1 MARSIGIPYGEFKVF
16 QVKKNIFIVKKG
28 NKVVFKTKTR
38 EKAVKKAKELSEK

>member
-16 QVKKNIFIVKKG
+16 QIKNIFIVKKG
-28 NKVVFKTKTR
+28 NKIVFKTNVR